1 MENCGIDLHSKS
13 SQVTVV
19 DEEGEVL
26 ERATIPTTRA
36 GLERWF
42 GRRERMRILLE
53 ASGSSPWVVRVLREL
68 WHEVGVVDPRRVR
81 MIAESTLKTDRIDAD
96 TLAELAR
103 LRTRLRTLV
112 WQRSELTQRQRGH
125 LRVRRALVEARAR
138 FIVTVRGLL
147 RSFGARVASCRS
159 DRFAARCEATVIPP
173 ELAEVIAPLLAAIRE
188 LDARI
193 AAMDTV
199 VAEVG
204 RGYPAVDSF
213 QAIPGVG
220 PVVALAYVLSL
231 EDPTR
236 FRRSRDVPG
245 YLGLRPSLRA
255 SSEVVRRGRITKQ
268 GDPDVRRLL
277 VQAAHA
283 LLRSH
288 VDSALKRWAESLVP
302 RIGKRKTIVALARKL
317 AVLMH
322 RLWITGEVYQP
333 FPRDVAEAA

>member
-1 MENCGIDLHSKS
+1 MENCGIDVHAKS
-13 SQVTVV
+13 SQVTIV
-19 DEEGEVL
+19 DDEGEVL
-26 ERATIPTTRA
+26 ERASIPTTRV

-42 GRRERMRILLE
+42 GQRAPMRILVE
-53 ASGSSPWVVRVLREL
+53 ASGSSPWVVRVLKEL
-68 WHEVGVVDPRRVR
+68 GHDVGVVDPRRVR
-81 MIAESTLKTDRIDAD
+81 MVAESTLKTDRIDAD

-103 LRTRLRTLV
+103 LGTRLRTLV
-112 WQRSELTQRQRGH
+112 WQRSEETQRQRGH
-125 LRVRRALVEARAR
+125 LRVRRALVQARAG
-138 FIVTVRGLL
+138 FIVTVRGLV
-147 RSFGARVASCRS
+147 RSFGGRIASCRA
-159 DRFAARCEATVIPP
+159 DRFAARCEATALPA
-173 ELAEVIAPLLAAIRE
+173 ELGEVVAPLLAAIRE

-193 AAMDTV
+193 AAMDKLVEV
-199 VAEVG
+199 VG
-204 RGYPAVDSF
+204 HNYPAVESL

-245 YLGLRPSLRA
+245 YLGLRPKLRA
-255 SSEVVRRGRITKQ
+255 SSDVVRRGGITKE

-288 VDSALKRWAESLVP
+288 VDTALKRWAENLVP
-302 RIGKRKTIVALARKL
+302 RLGKRKTIVALARKL

-322 RLWITGEVYQP
+322 RLWITGEVYQA
-333 FPRDVAEAA
+333 FPDAAEDAA